1 MKNCGI
7 LAAFWQ
13 IHLKRLAFSRNS
25 VLFLFLQTTS
35 YFDCSLIFSQGTEE
49 QTQIFS
55 PQLEL
60 KHNWSPRSLEGTA
73 ILKVDKLTPLSTPRG
88 SSIQSSLL
96 VLEDV
101 SHVSPSLSKEIIDCG
116 SSDLSLTQSSLTV
129 DDFSCSLC
137 HRLVY
142 RPIVLNC
149 GEGEC

>member
-13 IHLKRLAFSRNS
+13 IHLKRLAFSGNF
-25 VLFLFLQTTS
+25 VLFLFLQRT
-35 YFDCSLIFSQGTEE
+35 YFDSSLIFSQGTEE

-60 KHNWSPRSLEGTA
+60 KHNWSPRSLEGTS

-88 SSIQSSLL
+88 SSIQSSL
-96 VLEDV
+96 VAFKDV
-101 SHVSPSLSKEIIDCG
+101 SHESPSLSKEIIDCG
-116 SSDLSLTQSSLTV
+116 SSDISLTQSSLTV
-129 DDFSCSLC
+129 DDFACSLC